1 MKDERTVVEM
11 CSVLNQRVS
20 SFAICIIRFHSLG
33 GKVSLFGSGV
43 VHGNGESGDR

>member
-33 GKVSLFGSGV
+33 GEGSGV